1 MTAYILSFW
10 HKLIIW
16 YWINNY
22 LIEYKLDV
30 TSLVSHWKQW
40 VSLQVIRKFSED
52 KVVGLGGGEYL
63 EEVIPGSKS
72 LYNPWISPS
81 WLWLYVK
88 WPIKQKCCG
97 PRAEKAIQTQGVG
110 FQRPMYLLVCCSQT
124 LCIHGYIFWD
134 QSRKL
139 LRGIFFFWKVY
150 NFFQMEDNF
159 YRRLYHNWEY

>member
-1 MTAYILSFW
+1 MYILSFW

-52 KVVGLGGGEYL
+52 EAVGLGGGEYL
-63 EEVIPGSKS
+63 EKVIPGSKS

-88 WPIKQKCCG
+88 WPIKQKWCG

-110 FQRPMYLLVCCSQT
+110 FSEAYVFASLLFSDFMYPW
-124 LCIHGYIFWD
+124 IY
-134 QSRKL
+134 
-139 LRGIFFFWKVY
+139 FFGTRAE
-150 NFFQMEDNF
+150 NS
-159 YRRLYHNWEY
+159 